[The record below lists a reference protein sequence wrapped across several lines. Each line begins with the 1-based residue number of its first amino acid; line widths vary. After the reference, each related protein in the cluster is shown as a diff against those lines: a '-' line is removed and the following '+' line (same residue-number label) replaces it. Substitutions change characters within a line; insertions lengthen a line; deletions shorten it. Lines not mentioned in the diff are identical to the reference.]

1 LFHTD
6 RKSEEV
12 MAEKEDR
19 EDKEESAGETDSASA
34 GTAVAEQP
42 YNIRVE
48 DAGPATK
55 KVHVEIP
62 KEKVAE
68 KIAEQYKELRQGAAI
83 PGFRKGRAPQKL
95 IEKKFSADVKEQVRR
110 TLISESYEQAI
121 KDNDLQVLG
130 EPEFENPDAVKIE
143 EDAPLNYSF
152 TVEIQPNI
160 DLPEL
165 TGFKIK
171 KPRIPI
177 TEDHVDQAM
186 QNLREQQGTLTPVED
201 RGIEEKDQVLADVH
215 VKVDGKLIT
224 HQHDATIVVKP
235 GRIVGLQIDDLPAQL
250 AGTKAGEIKEVNVKV
265 PDNYPAE
272 NVRGKDVVLELTVK
286 DIKKLEPIEI
296 NHEFL
301 ESLGFTKE
309 QELRDALRDQMIER
323 IDFDIKAAMRRQVID
338 QLLTQVDVKLP
349 SKLSDRQTDRVVN
362 RRAVDLLMKGI
373 PRERIEQNL
382 EQLRTGAADEAVREL
397 KTFFILQKVAEKMG
411 VDVSEGEL
419 NNRIAMLAYQQG
431 RRPERLKQE
440 MSKDGNTLTNLYVS
454 MREEK
459 AIDKILEGAEIEEIE
474 ATPEQSKAAHN
485 PDREHES
492 T

>member
-1 LFHTD
+1 
-6 RKSEEV
+6 
-12 MAEKEDR
+12 MAEN
-19 EDKEESAGETDSASA
+19 ETQENNQSD
-34 GTAVAEQP
+34 TAVAEIP

-48 DAGPATK
+48 DFGPATK
-55 KVHVEIP
+55 KVFVEIP

-68 KIAEQYKELRQGAAI
+68 KIAEQFKELRQGAHI

-95 IEKKFSADVKEQVRR
+95 IEKKFSSDVKEQVRR
-110 TLISESYEQAI
+110 ALISESYEAAI
-121 KDNDLQVLG
+121 EQNSLQVLG
-130 EPEFENPDAVKIE
+130 EPEFDNPDAVKIE

-152 TVEIQPNI
+152 TVEIQPDI
-160 DLPEL
+160 TLPEL
-165 TGFKIK
+165 KGFKVK
-171 KPRIPI
+171 KPKIPI

-201 RGIEEKDQVLADVH
+201 RGVQERDQVTGDIH
-215 VKVDGKLIT
+215 VKIDDKVIS
-224 HQHDATIVVKP
+224 HQHDATINVRA
-235 GRIVGLQIDDLPAQL
+235 GRLAGLQIDDLPAQL
-250 AGTKAGEIKEVNVKV
+250 EGAKSGETRDIKVKV

-272 NVRGKDVVLELTVK
+272 NVRGKDVVIEVAVK

-296 NHEFL
+296 DDEFL
-301 ESLGFTKE
+301 QSLGFTKE
-309 QELRDALRDQMIER
+309 QELRDALRDQMVER
-323 IDFDIKAAMRRQVID
+323 IDFDIKAAMRRQIIE

-373 PRERIEQNL
+373 PRERIEQNV
-382 EQLRTGAADEAVREL
+382 EQLRTGAQDEAVREL
-397 KTFFILQKVAEKMG
+397 KTFFILQQVAKQMEI
-411 VDVSEGEL
+411 DVSEGEL
-419 NNRIAMLAYQQG
+419 NSRIATLAYQQG

-440 MSKDGNTLTNLYVS
+440 MAKDGNTLTNLYVS

-459 AIDKILEGAEIEEIE
+459 AIDKILETADIEEIE

-485 PDREHES
+485 PDKDSES

>member
-1 LFHTD
+1 MAKKAAKEQED
-6 RKSEEV
+6 NEE
-12 MAEKEDR
+12 KDR
-19 EDKEESAGETDSASA
+19 EEKPGEEGGDTA
-34 GTAVAEQP
+34 TAVAEIP
-42 YNIRVE
+42 YNIKVE

-55 KVHVEIP
+55 KIHVEIP

-68 KIAEQYKELRQGAAI
+68 KIAEQFKELRQGAHI

-121 KDNDLQVLG
+121 EQNSLQVLG

-160 DLPEL
+160 ELPEL
-165 TGFKIK
+165 KGFKIK
-171 KPRIPI
+171 KPKIPI

-201 RGIEEKDQVLADVH
+201 RGVQEKDQVIADIH
-215 VKVDGKLIT
+215 VKVDDRVIS
-224 HQHDATIVVKP
+224 HQHDATIMVRP
-235 GRIVGLQIDDLPAQL
+235 GRIVGLQVDDLVAQL
-250 AGTKAGEIKEVNVKV
+250 EGAKPGEKRDVKVRV
-265 PDNYPAE
+265 PDNFPAE
-272 NVRGKDVVLELTVK
+272 NVRGKDVIIEVAVK

-296 NHEFL
+296 NQEFL
-301 ESLGFTKE
+301 ESLGFAKE
-309 QELRDALRDQMIER
+309 QELRDALRDQMVER

-349 SKLSDRQTDRVVN
+349 TKLSDRQTDRVVN

-373 PRERIEQNL
+373 PRERIEQNV

-397 KTFFILQKVAEKMG
+397 KTFFILRKWP
-411 VDVSEGEL
+411 S
-419 NNRIAMLAYQQG
+419 R
-431 RRPERLKQE
+431 
-440 MSKDGNTLTNLYVS
+440 
-454 MREEK
+454 
-459 AIDKILEGAEIEEIE
+459 
-474 ATPEQSKAAHN
+474 
-485 PDREHES
+485 
-492 T
+492 